1 MDKLST
7 AAALSYAKS
16 CYPEW
21 TTKGA
26 ILTDTGVMAVFMEME
41 DGMISVCRFRPGKGH
56 WLADGGEALDKE
68 FARVYWKSCLSD
80 ERGTRVA

>member
-1 MDKLST
+1 MNKLSN

-26 ILTDTGVMAVFMEME
+26 ILTDTGVMVVFMEMDNE
-41 DGMISVCRFRPGKGH
+41 QISVCRFRPGKGH
-56 WLADGGEALDKE
+56 WLADGGEALDKD
-68 FARVYWKSCLSD
+68 FARICWKSYLSD
-80 ERGTRVA
+80 GVRVA